1 MTSQRENRVLI
12 VEDDPLVSEM
22 VIGLLEEI
30 GYAVAGKAADGRQA
44 LKLAHS
50 LRPDVILM
58 DIQIPDIDGIEATRR
73 IQESCP
79 TPVVILTAYASPD
92 LVARASAAGVGAYLL
107 KPPSA
112 FELDRAITIARA
124 RFEDLLELRRLNADL
139 QARNAELDAFAQ
151 TVAHDLKSP
160 LGIIIGRAELLDMS
174 YDEFPEESRRQMVRA
189 MARNARK
196 MSNIVDGLLLL
207 ARLRNT
213 EVKLEPVDMGFVVA
227 EAQRQ
232 LAYMINEA
240 GAMISYP
247 ETWPRVLGHSLLIE
261 EVWVNYI
268 SNGLKY
274 GGQPPR
280 LELGAER
287 TTDGMARFWVK
298 DNGPGLSPAEQAQLF
313 TPFTQLHQVRTRG
326 YGLGLSI
333 VRHIVEKL
341 GGEVAAVSEVGQG
354 STFSFTLPLVP
365 KNSSEKSPSS

>member
-1 MTSQRENRVLI
+1 MTIQRENRVLI

-22 VIGLLEEI
+22 VTDLLEEI

-58 DIQIPDIDGIEATRR
+58 DIQIPDIDGIEVTRR

-174 YDEFPEESRRQMVRA
+174 YDEFSEESRRQMVRA
-189 MARNARK
+189 IARNARK

-213 EVKLEPVDMGFVVA
+213 EVKLEPVDMGLVVA

-232 LAYMINEA
+232 LAYMIKEA

-261 EVWVNYI
+261 EVWINYL

-341 GGEVAAVSEVGQG
+341 GGEVAADSEVGQG

-365 KNSSEKSPSS
+365 KK